1 MKRITEADLRLLR
14 IFATIADCKGFAA
27 AQAELNLSAPSISG
41 YVSALE
47 QRLGV
52 RLCSRGRAG
61 FALTD
66 KGALIHREAQ
76 RLFLAVEAFTAAA
89 GTTRGRLTGT
99 LRVGAVDCTVT
110 DPHSPLGRAVQRFN
124 ERDHDVRIELTIQA
138 PQDLQRSVLDGSLDL
153 AVGSFP
159 ARIAALLSHSLY
171 RERNSFYCAAGHAL
185 FAMKGVT
192 LEEIRAQRVV
202 ARGYWRRGDLGR
214 LGVEREAAA
223 VDNMEAQAI
232 LILSGAYLGYLPEH
246 YAKSLEAAG
255 SAPGPAACCRG
266 SILPTSHPSLHR
278 STPWEN
284 LASSP
289 SPSPARSRARRT
301 TPPSRSQYPNRSNS
315 THAAYEASAALVHVH
330 VRDERENPSSDPERF
345 AAFQDAIR
353 STARTSSCSSPP
365 AAAGGRW
372 NSAAAC
378 CT

>member
-66 KGALIHREAQ
+66 KGALIYREAQ

-138 PQDLQRSVLDGSLDL
+138 PQDLQRGVLDGSLHL

-192 LEEIRAQRVV
+192 LEAIRAQRVV

-255 SAPGPAACCRG
+255 RLRSL
-266 SILPTSHPSLHR
+266 LPEALAYDARFSLI
-278 STPWEN
+278 S
-284 LASSP
+284 
-289 SPSPARSRARRT
+289 ARSR
-301 TPPSRSQYPNRSNS
+301 TPVLVVRQFADDVLSCAGIGRGRHGDLATS
-315 THAAYEASAALVHVH
+315 TPRAASA
-330 VRDERENPSSDPERF
+330 
-345 AAFQDAIR
+345 
-353 STARTSSCSSPP
+353 TRT
-365 AAAGGRW
+365 
-372 NSAAAC
+372 
-378 CT
+378 